1 MIRSI
6 GATLLLCLFSAT
18 SIAVDFL
25 PNGDFEAGFL
35 IGWTISEQR
44 DGIADIVEQGNCF
57 SEEDTTHIQLSGNY
71 AAILSSGESAR
82 RSSVGIL
89 TSDSFNAGDGIMFTS
104 LTGTRD
110 GRKTI
115 KPVEFEVRILNSN
128 DDVLTAHSYLT
139 SVVRLH
145 QGCPSEP
152 RDGRFFVHYIDTTRF
167 LNQSI
172 KIQFRQNTNTRNS
185 QPFTLIDQVLLFPAG
200 EGPLF
205 ASKPVAKAGI
215 SSTKRGDLR
224 LDATRSFDPDSGPD
238 ILRHSWQID
247 GETRIRYGDRPCI
260 ADLPNGSYSA
270 TLFANDGFHV
280 VSDRLNFLVRD
291 NPTASGNNSSSN
303 NILISRQGC
312 DEEQVD
318 TESSVDNGT
327 DALVIVDTVAEG
339 DEVDQENQNNTA
351 PTLDLDEDDTTV
363 SGNNFITDFSILSGD
378 PISIV
383 DTDISIMDDD
393 FDDNIES
400 ATITFVDAQ
409 LGDTFVLDTN
419 NIPSGVTVIADND
432 SVSLTGTA
440 SSSDYQQAILAVQ
453 FDNVQADP
461 TLDPPRTI
469 RIVVSDGTADSNP
482 GFTTIFVDD

>member
-1 MIRSI
+1 MIRCI
-6 GATLLLCLFSAT
+6 GAILLSILFAGT
-18 SIAVDFL
+18 SFAVDFL

-35 IGWTISEQR
+35 IGWTASEQR

-57 SEEDTTHIQLSGNY
+57 AEEDTTHIQLSGSY

-110 GRKTI
+110 GRKII

-128 DDVLTAHSYLT
+128 DDILTTHSYLT

-145 QGCPSEP
+145 EGCPSEP

-172 KIQFRQNTNTRNS
+172 KIQFRQNTNTRKS
-185 QPFTLIDQVLLFPAG
+185 RPFTLIDQVLLFPIG

-205 ASKPVAKAGI
+205 ASKPVARAGI

-247 GETRIRYGDRPCI
+247 GETRVRYGNRPCI

-280 VSDRLNFLVRD
+280 VTDRLNFLVRD
-291 NPTASGNNSSSN
+291 NPASTGNDSSGNT
-303 NILISRQGC
+303 ILVSRQGC
-312 DEEQVD
+312 DEEQID

-327 DALVIVDTVAEG
+327 DALVVAGAVEND
-339 DEVDQENQNNTA
+339 DEVTEDDPDNTA

-383 DTDISIMDDD
+383 DTDITIMDDD

-400 ATITFVDAQ
+400 ATITFVDPQ
-409 LGDTFVLDTN
+409 LGDTFILDTN
-419 NIPSGVTVIADND
+419 NIPAGITATADSD
-432 SVSLTGTA
+432 SVSLMGTA
-440 SSSDYQQAILAVQ
+440 SSADYQQAILSIQ
-453 FDNVQADP
+453 FDNLEADP
-461 TLDPPRTI
+461 TLDPPRTV
-469 RIVVSDGTADSNP
+469 RIVVNDGTADSNSA
-482 GFTTIFVDD
+482 FSTIFVDD